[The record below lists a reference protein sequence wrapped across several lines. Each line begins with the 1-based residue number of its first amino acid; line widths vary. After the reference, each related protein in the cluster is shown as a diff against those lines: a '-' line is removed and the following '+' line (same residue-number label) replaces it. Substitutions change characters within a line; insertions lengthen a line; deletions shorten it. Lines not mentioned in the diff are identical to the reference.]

1 MSEFTLCKCKPLAFK
16 TLHLQSEQ
24 IKFNAMASTGTSAL
38 KRSKPN
44 YIYSIVGVAIV
55 LFIMGIMGWLFLNLQ
70 SIGDS
75 FKEDIRI
82 SVYVRTA
89 DKNIVGKI
97 QQFIASQPYAKNVE
111 YINKEKAKAI
121 WNKENNEDW
130 AKILEANPLP
140 ESIDFFAKADYVNT
154 DSLTK
159 ITGAIEN
166 TFSKD
171 VADIQYPKSL
181 VTNLNER
188 ASKIGV
194 IFLVMSIIL
203 CIIVI
208 ISIDNTIRLAM
219 YSNRFLIK
227 TMQMVGATRNF
238 ISKPLLIRALLNGL
252 ISAFVAIFLL
262 FGLIEWATSQFPQIG
277 MLQGISNSLIL
288 FGGLILLGV
297 GISVF
302 STYRS
307 VLKYL
312 KMKLDELY

>member
-1 MSEFTLCKCKPLAFK
+1 
-16 TLHLQSEQ
+16 
-24 IKFNAMASTGTSAL
+24 MASTGTSAL

-89 DKNIVGKI
+89 DKNTVGAIEK
-97 QQFIASQPYAKNVE
+97 FIASQPYAKNVE

-159 ITGAIEN
+159 ITAAIEN
-166 TFSKD
+166 TFRKD
-171 VADIQYPKSL
+171 IADIQYPKSL

-188 ASKIGV
+188 ASKIGI

-262 FGLIEWATSQFPQIG
+262 FGLIEWATTQFPQIG

>member
-1 MSEFTLCKCKPLAFK
+1 
-16 TLHLQSEQ
+16 
-24 IKFNAMASTGTSAL
+24 MASTGTSAL

-82 SVYVRTA
+82 SVYIRTA
-89 DKNIVGKI
+89 DKNTVGTI
-97 QQFIASQPYAKNVE
+97 QKFIASQPYAKNVE

-140 ESIDFFAKADYVNT
+140 ESIDFYAKANYVNT

-159 ITGAIEN
+159 ITAAIEK
-166 TFSKD
+166 TFPKD

-188 ASKIGV
+188 ATKVGV

-262 FGLIEWATSQFPQIG
+262 FGLIEWATTQFPQIG

-297 GISVF
+297 GISVL

>member
-1 MSEFTLCKCKPLAFK
+1 
-16 TLHLQSEQ
+16 
-24 IKFNAMASTGTSAL
+24 MASTGTSAL

-140 ESIDFFAKADYVNT
+140 ESVDFYAKADYVNT

-159 ITGAIEN
+159 ITAAIEN

-171 VADIQYPKSL
+171 VADIQYPKNL

-188 ASKIGV
+188 ATKIGV

-262 FGLIEWATSQFPQIG
+262 FGLIEWATMQFPQIG

-297 GISVF
+297 GISVL

>member
-1 MSEFTLCKCKPLAFK
+1 
-16 TLHLQSEQ
+16 
-24 IKFNAMASTGTSAL
+24 MAASGTSSL

-44 YIYSIVGVAIV
+44 YIYSIIGVAIV
-55 LFIMGIMGWLFLNLQ
+55 LFIMGIMGWLFLNLH
-70 SIGDS
+70 SIGDN

-82 SVYVRTA
+82 SVYIHST
-89 DKNIVGKI
+89 DKNTVGNI
-97 QQFIASQPYAKNVE
+97 QQFIASQDYAKNVE
-111 YINKEKAKAI
+111 YVNKEKAKAI

-130 AKILEANPLP
+130 AKILDVNPLP
-140 ESIDFFAKADYVNT
+140 ESIDFFAKAAYVNT
-154 DSLTK
+154 DSLNK
-159 ITGAIEN
+159 ITAAIESEFKN
-166 TFSKD
+166 KI
-171 VADIQYPKSL
+171 ADIQYPKSL
-181 VTNLNER
+181 VTSLNER
-188 ASKIGV
+188 TTKIGF
-194 IFLVMSIIL
+194 IFLVLAIIL

-219 YSNRFLIK
+219 FSNRFLIK

-252 ISAFVAIFLL
+252 ISALIAIFLL
-262 FGLIEWATSQFPQIG
+262 FGLIEWAISQFPQLDK
-277 MLQGISNSLIL
+277 LQGIGNSLLL

-302 STYRS
+302 STHRS

>member
-1 MSEFTLCKCKPLAFK
+1 
-16 TLHLQSEQ
+16 
-24 IKFNAMASTGTSAL
+24 MAANGSGSL

-70 SIGDS
+70 SIGDT

-82 SVYVRTA
+82 SVYLRTS
-89 DKNIVGKI
+89 DKNNIGKI
-97 QQFIASQPYAKNVE
+97 QQFIAGQPYAKNVE
-111 YINKEKAKAI
+111 YVDKNKAKAI

-130 AKILEANPLP
+130 AKILNVNPLP
-140 ESIDFFAKADYVNT
+140 ESVDFFAKAAYVNV
-154 DSLTK
+154 DSLNK
-159 ITGAIEN
+159 ITSTIDAQFKNDI
-166 TFSKD
+166 
-171 VADIQYPKSL
+171 ADIQYPKSL

-188 ASKIGV
+188 ATKIGL

-203 CIIVI
+203 CVIVI

-219 YSNRFLIK
+219 FSNRFLIK

-238 ISKPLLIRALLNGL
+238 ISKPLLVRALLNGL
-252 ISAFVAIFLL
+252 SSAFIAIFLL
-262 FGLIEWATSQFPQIG
+262 FGLIEWASMQFPQIQT
-277 MLQGISNSLIL
+277 LQTIGKSVLL
-288 FGGLILLGV
+288 FGGLIVLGV

-312 KMKLDELY
+312 KMKLDDLY

>member
-1 MSEFTLCKCKPLAFK
+1 
-16 TLHLQSEQ
+16 
-24 IKFNAMASTGTSAL
+24 MASTGTSAL

-82 SVYVRTA
+82 SVYVRTT

-140 ESIDFFAKADYVNT
+140 ESVDFYAKADYVNT

-159 ITGAIEN
+159 ITAAIEN
-166 TFSKD
+166 TFPKD
-171 VADIQYPKSL
+171 VADIQYPKNL
-181 VTNLNER
+181 VTSLNER
-188 ASKIGV
+188 ATKIGV

>member
-1 MSEFTLCKCKPLAFK
+1 
-16 TLHLQSEQ
+16 
-24 IKFNAMASTGTSAL
+24 MASTGTSAL

-140 ESIDFFAKADYVNT
+140 ESVDFYAKANYVNI

-159 ITGAIEN
+159 ITAAIKN
-166 TFSKD
+166 SFSKD
-171 VADIQYPKSL
+171 VADIQYPKNL

-188 ASKIGV
+188 ATKIGV

-262 FGLIEWATSQFPQIG
+262 FGLIEWATTQFPQIG

-297 GISVF
+297 GISVL

>member
-1 MSEFTLCKCKPLAFK
+1 
-16 TLHLQSEQ
+16 
-24 IKFNAMASTGTSAL
+24 MASTGTSAL

-89 DKNIVGKI
+89 DKNTVGAI
-97 QQFIASQPYAKNVE
+97 QKFIASQPYAKNVE

-140 ESIDFFAKADYVNT
+140 ESIDFYAKADYVNT

-159 ITGAIEN
+159 ITAAIEK
-166 TFSKD
+166 TFPKD

-188 ASKIGV
+188 ATKIGV

>member
-1 MSEFTLCKCKPLAFK
+1 
-16 TLHLQSEQ
+16 
-24 IKFNAMASTGTSAL
+24 MASTGTSAL

-44 YIYSIVGVAIV
+44 YIYCIVGVAIV

-89 DKNIVGKI
+89 DKNTVGAIEK
-97 QQFIASQPYAKNVE
+97 FIASQPYAKNVE

-130 AKILEANPLP
+130 GKILEANPLP

-159 ITGAIEN
+159 ITAAIEN
-166 TFSKD
+166 AFRKD

-181 VTNLNER
+181 VTSLNER

-194 IFLVMSIIL
+194 IFLVMSMIL

-262 FGLIEWATSQFPQIG
+262 FGLIEWATTQFPQIG

>member
-1 MSEFTLCKCKPLAFK
+1 
-16 TLHLQSEQ
+16 
-24 IKFNAMASTGTSAL
+24 MASTGTSAL

-89 DKNIVGKI
+89 DKNTVGAIEK
-97 QQFIASQPYAKNVE
+97 FIASQPYAKNVE

-159 ITGAIEN
+159 ITAAIEN
-166 TFSKD
+166 TFRKD

-188 ASKIGV
+188 ASKIGI

-297 GISVF
+297 GISVL

>member
-1 MSEFTLCKCKPLAFK
+1 
-16 TLHLQSEQ
+16 
-24 IKFNAMASTGTSAL
+24 MAGNGSGSL

-44 YIYSIVGVAIV
+44 YIYSVIGVAIV

-70 SIGDS
+70 TIGDN

-82 SVYVRTA
+82 SVYLRTS
-89 DKNIVGKI
+89 DKNTIGKI
-97 QQFIASQPYAKNVE
+97 QQYIAGQDYAKNVE
-111 YINKEKAKAI
+111 YVNKDKAKVI

-130 AKILEANPLP
+130 AKILDVNPLP
-140 ESIDFFAKADYVNT
+140 ESVDFFAKADYVNV

-159 ITGAIEN
+159 INAAIESQFKN
-166 TFSKD
+166 EI
-171 VADIQYPKSL
+171 ADIQYPKSL

-188 ASKIGV
+188 ATKIGL

-219 YSNRFLIK
+219 FSNRFLIK

-238 ISKPLLIRALLNGL
+238 ISKPLLVRALLNGL
-252 ISAFVAIFLL
+252 ISAFIAIFLL
-262 FGLIEWATSQFPQIG
+262 FGLIEWAGTQFPQIRT
-277 MLQGISNSLIL
+277 LQGISTSIML
-288 FGGLILLGV
+288 FGGLIVLGV
-297 GISVF
+297 GISVL

>member
-1 MSEFTLCKCKPLAFK
+1 
-16 TLHLQSEQ
+16 
-24 IKFNAMASTGTSAL
+24 MASTGTSAL

-89 DKNIVGKI
+89 DKNTVGAIEK
-97 QQFIASQPYAKNVE
+97 FIAIQPYAKNVE

-159 ITGAIEN
+159 ITTAIEN
-166 TFSKD
+166 TFRKD

-262 FGLIEWATSQFPQIG
+262 FGLIEWATTQFPQIG

>member
-1 MSEFTLCKCKPLAFK
+1 MVGNGSG
-16 TLHLQSEQ
+16 S
-24 IKFNAMASTGTSAL
+24 L

-44 YIYSIVGVAIV
+44 YIYSVVGVAIV

-70 SIGDS
+70 SIGDT

-82 SVYVRTA
+82 SVYLRTS
-89 DKNIVGKI
+89 DKNTIGKI
-97 QQFIASQPYAKNVE
+97 QQFIAGQDYAKNVE
-111 YINKEKAKAI
+111 YVDKDKAKAI

-130 AKILEANPLP
+130 AKIINSNPLP
-140 ESIDFFAKADYVNT
+140 ESVDFFAKANYVNI

-159 ITGAIEN
+159 ITTAIDAQFKNEI
-166 TFSKD
+166 
-171 VADIQYPKSL
+171 ADIQYPKSL

-188 ASKIGV
+188 ATKIGL

-203 CIIVI
+203 CLIVI

-219 YSNRFLIK
+219 FSNRFLIK

-238 ISKPLLIRALLNGL
+238 ISKPLLVRALLNGL
-252 ISAFVAIFLL
+252 TSAFIAIFLL
-262 FGLIEWATSQFPQIG
+262 FGLIEWASLQFPQIKS
-277 MLQGISNSLIL
+277 LQSIGTSVLL

-297 GISVF
+297 GISVL

-312 KMKLDELY
+312 KMKLDDLY

>member
-1 MSEFTLCKCKPLAFK
+1 MTDSAKMS
-16 TLHLQSEQ
+16 
-24 IKFNAMASTGTSAL
+24 L

-44 YIYSIVGVAIV
+44 YIYSIVGVALV
-55 LFIMGIMGWLFLNLQ
+55 LLIMGIMGWFFLN
-70 SIGDS
+70 INAVGNT
-75 FKEDIRI
+75 FKEDIRV
-82 SVYVRTA
+82 SAYLRTLNK
-89 DKNIVGKI
+89 DTIGQI
-97 QQFIASQPYAKNVE
+97 QAFIAERPYTKTVT
-111 YINKEKAKAI
+111 YVNKQSAQAI
-121 WNKENNEDW
+121 WNKENSEDW

-159 ITGAIEN
+159 ITAAIEN
-166 TFSKD
+166 TFRKD

-188 ASKIGV
+188 ASKIGI

-262 FGLIEWATSQFPQIG
+262 FGLIEWATTQFPQIG

-312 KMKLDELY
+312 KMKLDDLY

>member
-1 MSEFTLCKCKPLAFK
+1 
-16 TLHLQSEQ
+16 
-24 IKFNAMASTGTSAL
+24 MASTGTSAL

-89 DKNIVGKI
+89 DKNTVGAIEK
-97 QQFIASQPYAKNVE
+97 FIASQPYAKNVE

-159 ITGAIEN
+159 ITAAIEN
-166 TFSKD
+166 AFRKD

-262 FGLIEWATSQFPQIG
+262 FGLIEWATTQFPQIG

>member
-1 MSEFTLCKCKPLAFK
+1 
-16 TLHLQSEQ
+16 
-24 IKFNAMASTGTSAL
+24 MASTGTSAL

-82 SVYVRTA
+82 SVYVRTS
-89 DKNIVGKI
+89 DKNTVGAIEK
-97 QQFIASQPYAKNVE
+97 FIASQPYAKNVE

-130 AKILEANPLP
+130 GKILEANPLP

-159 ITGAIEN
+159 ITAAIEN
-166 TFSKD
+166 AFRKD

-181 VTNLNER
+181 VTSLNER

-297 GISVF
+297 GISVL

>member
-1 MSEFTLCKCKPLAFK
+1 
-16 TLHLQSEQ
+16 
-24 IKFNAMASTGTSAL
+24 MASTGTSAL

-89 DKNIVGKI
+89 DKNTVGAIEK
-97 QQFIASQPYAKNVE
+97 FIASQPYAKNVE

-140 ESIDFFAKADYVNT
+140 ESIDFYAKADYVNT
-154 DSLTK
+154 DSLSK
-159 ITGAIEN
+159 ITAAIEN
-166 TFSKD
+166 AFPKD

-188 ASKIGV
+188 ATKIGV

-238 ISKPLLIRALLNGL
+238 ISKPLLIRALINGL
-252 ISAFVAIFLL
+252 ISAFIAIFLL
-262 FGLIEWATSQFPQIG
+262 FGLIEWATTQFPQIG

>member
-1 MSEFTLCKCKPLAFK
+1 
-16 TLHLQSEQ
+16 
-24 IKFNAMASTGTSAL
+24 MASTGTSAL

-89 DKNIVGKI
+89 DKNTVGAIEK
-97 QQFIASQPYAKNVE
+97 FIASQPYAKNVE

-130 AKILEANPLP
+130 GKILEANPLP

-159 ITGAIEN
+159 ITAAIEN
-166 TFSKD
+166 TFRKD

-181 VTNLNER
+181 VTSLNER
-188 ASKIGV
+188 ATKIGV